1 MTAATE
7 IAQARDQVENAAW
20 LNALARVGLVAKGVS
35 YALVGVLAIKLAADS
50 GGKAT
55 SRQGALHTLAQ
66 HSFGKFVL
74 VVLAFGFAAYAIWR
88 FAQAFFDKNN
98 DGDGAKGLAKRAG
111 YFGRGAI
118 YAGLTYSTIK
128 ILSGSAEQSQNQKAH
143 KTAAT
148 ALSWPAGKWIVGAA
162 GLVLIGVGLWNG
174 YRALEKKFLKN
185 WKTGKMGPTAQRWG
199 TRSGV
204 VGLSCADGGVRPDR
218 ELRRQ
223 GRLRLQ
229 PTGSDRPRRRAAEAR
244 EPELRLVAARNRR
257 RRTAR
262 LRRLLL
268 LRGALPRGLTQRSR

>member
-20 LNALARVGLVAKGVS
+20 LNVLARVGLVAKGVS

-55 SRQGALHTLAQ
+55 SRQGALQTLAQ
-66 HSFGKFVL
+66 HSFGKFLL
-74 VVLAFGFAAYAIWR
+74 VVLAFGFAAYAVWR

-148 ALSWPAGKWIVGAA
+148 VLSWPAGKWIVGAA

-185 WKTGKMGPTAQRWG
+185 WKTEKMGPTARRWG
-199 TRSGV
+199 TRSGM
-204 VGLSCADGGVRPDR
+204 VGLSARMVVFALIGIFVFKAAYDYNPREAIGLDGA
-218 ELRRQ
+218 
-223 GRLRLQ
+223 LQ
-229 PTGSDRPRRRAAEAR
+229 KLASQSYGSWLLGIVAAGLLAYAVFCFFEAR
-244 EPELRLVAARNRR
+244 YREV
-257 RRTAR
+257 
-262 LRRLLL
+262 
-268 LRGALPRGLTQRSR
+268 

>member
-1 MTAATE
+1 MNAATE
-7 IAQARDQVENAAW
+7 ISRARNQVENASW

-88 FAQAFFDKNN
+88 LAQAFFDKNN

-148 ALSWPAGKWIVGAA
+148 VLSWPAGKWLVGAA

-174 YRALEKKFLKN
+174 YRAVEKKFLKN
-185 WKTGKMGPTAQRWG
+185 WKTEQMSPTAQRWG

-204 VGLSCADGGVRPDR
+204 IGLPARMVVFTLIGIFVVKAAHDYNPSEAIGLDGA
-218 ELRRQ
+218 
-223 GRLRLQ
+223 LQ
-229 PTGSDRPRRRAAEAR
+229 KLASQSYGSWLLGIVAAGLLAYAVFCFFEAR
-244 EPELRLVAARNRR
+244 YREV
-257 RRTAR
+257 
-262 LRRLLL
+262 
-268 LRGALPRGLTQRSR
+268 

>member
-1 MTAATE
+1 VTAATE
-7 IAQARDQVENAAW
+7 IARARDQVENAAW

-35 YALVGVLAIKLAADS
+35 YALVGILAIKLAADS

-74 VVLAFGFAAYAIWR
+74 VALAFGFAAYAVWR

-148 ALSWPAGKWIVGAA
+148 VLSWPAGKWIVGAA

-185 WKTGKMGPTAQRWG
+185 WKTEQMSASAQRWG
-199 TRSGV
+199 TRAGV
-204 VGLSCADGGVRPDR
+204 VGLSARMVVFALIGIFVVKAAYDYNPREAIGLDGA
-218 ELRRQ
+218 LQKLASQ
-223 GRLRLQ
+223 GY
-229 PTGSDRPRRRAAEAR
+229 GSWLLGIVAAGLLAYAVFCFFEAR
-244 EPELRLVAARNRR
+244 YREV
-257 RRTAR
+257 
-262 LRRLLL
+262 
-268 LRGALPRGLTQRSR
+268 

>member
-7 IAQARDQVENAAW
+7 ISQARNQVENAAW

-74 VVLAFGFAAYAIWR
+74 VVLAFGFAAYAVWR

-148 ALSWPAGKWIVGAA
+148 VLSWPAGKWIVGAA

-185 WKTGKMGPTAQRWG
+185 WKTEKMGPTAQRWG

-204 VGLSCADGGVRPDR
+204 VGLSARMVVFTLIGIFVVKAAYDYNPREAIGLDGA
-218 ELRRQ
+218 
-223 GRLRLQ
+223 LQ
-229 PTGSDRPRRRAAEAR
+229 KLASQSYGSWLLGIVAAGLLAYAVFCFFEAR
-244 EPELRLVAARNRR
+244 YREV
-257 RRTAR
+257 
-262 LRRLLL
+262 
-268 LRGALPRGLTQRSR
+268 

>member
-7 IAQARDQVENAAW
+7 ISRARDQVENASW

-74 VVLAFGFAAYAIWR
+74 VVLAFGFAAYAVWR

-98 DGDGAKGLAKRAG
+98 DGDGAKGLAKRVG
-111 YFGRGAI
+111 YLGRGAI

-148 ALSWPAGKWIVGAA
+148 VLSWPAGKWIVGAA
-162 GLVLIGVGLWNG
+162 GLALIGVGLWNG
-174 YRALEKKFLKN
+174 YRAVEKKFLKN
-185 WKTGKMGPTAQRWG
+185 WKTEQMSPTAQRWG

-204 VGLSCADGGVRPDR
+204 IGLPARMVVFTLIGIFVVKAAHDYNPSEAIGLDGA
-218 ELRRQ
+218 
-223 GRLRLQ
+223 LQ
-229 PTGSDRPRRRAAEAR
+229 KLASQSYGSWLLGIVAAGLLAYAVFCFFEAR
-244 EPELRLVAARNRR
+244 YREV
-257 RRTAR
+257 
-262 LRRLLL
+262 
-268 LRGALPRGLTQRSR
+268 

>member
-7 IAQARDQVENAAW
+7 ISRARNQVENASW

-148 ALSWPAGKWIVGAA
+148 VLSWPAGKWLVGAA

-174 YRALEKKFLKN
+174 YRAVEKKFLKN
-185 WKTGKMGPTAQRWG
+185 WKTEQMSPTAQRWG

-204 VGLSCADGGVRPDR
+204 IGLPARMVVFTLIGIFVVKAAYDYNPNEAIGLDGA
-218 ELRRQ
+218 
-223 GRLRLQ
+223 LQ
-229 PTGSDRPRRRAAEAR
+229 KLASQSYGSWLLGIVAAGLLAYAVFCFFEAR
-244 EPELRLVAARNRR
+244 YREV
-257 RRTAR
+257 
-262 LRRLLL
+262 
-268 LRGALPRGLTQRSR
+268 

>member
-74 VVLAFGFAAYAIWR
+74 VVLAFGFAAYAVWR

-98 DGDGAKGLAKRAG
+98 EGDGAKGLAKRAG

-148 ALSWPAGKWIVGAA
+148 VLSWPAGKWIVGAA

-174 YRALEKKFLKN
+174 YRGLEKKFLKN
-185 WKTGKMGPTAQRWG
+185 WKTEKMGPTAQRWG

-204 VGLSCADGGVRPDR
+204 VGLSARMVVFALIGIFVVKAAYDYNPREAIGLDGA
-218 ELRRQ
+218 
-223 GRLRLQ
+223 LQ
-229 PTGSDRPRRRAAEAR
+229 KLASQSYGSWLLGIVAAGLLAYAVFCFFEAR
-244 EPELRLVAARNRR
+244 YREV
-257 RRTAR
+257 
-262 LRRLLL
+262 
-268 LRGALPRGLTQRSR
+268 

>member
-1 MTAATE
+1 MNAATE
-7 IAQARDQVENAAW
+7 ISRARNQVENASW

-148 ALSWPAGKWIVGAA
+148 VLSWPAGKWLVGAA

-174 YRALEKKFLKN
+174 YRAVEKKFLKN
-185 WKTGKMGPTAQRWG
+185 WKTEQMSPTAQRWG

-204 VGLSCADGGVRPDR
+204 IGLPARMVVFTLIGIFVVKAAHDYNPSEAIGLDGA
-218 ELRRQ
+218 
-223 GRLRLQ
+223 LQ
-229 PTGSDRPRRRAAEAR
+229 KLASQSYGSWLLGIVAAGLLAYAVFCFFEAR
-244 EPELRLVAARNRR
+244 YREV
-257 RRTAR
+257 
-262 LRRLLL
+262 
-268 LRGALPRGLTQRSR
+268 

>member
-7 IAQARDQVENAAW
+7 IAPARDQVENAAW
-20 LNALARVGLVAKGVS
+20 LNVLARVGLVAKGVS

-66 HSFGKFVL
+66 HSFGKLVL
-74 VVLAFGFAAYAIWR
+74 VVLAFGFAAYAVWR

-174 YRALEKKFLKN
+174 YRGLEKKFLKN
-185 WKTGKMGPTAQRWG
+185 WKTEKMGPTAQRWG

-204 VGLSCADGGVRPDR
+204 VGLSARMVVFALIGIFVVKAAYDYNPREAIGLDGA
-218 ELRRQ
+218 
-223 GRLRLQ
+223 LQ
-229 PTGSDRPRRRAAEAR
+229 KLASQSYGSWLLGIVAAGLLAYAVFCFFEAR
-244 EPELRLVAARNRR
+244 YREV
-257 RRTAR
+257 
-262 LRRLLL
+262 
-268 LRGALPRGLTQRSR
+268 

>member
-74 VVLAFGFAAYAIWR
+74 VVLAFGFAAYAVWR

-98 DGDGAKGLAKRAG
+98 EGDGAKGLAKRAG

-148 ALSWPAGKWIVGAA
+148 VLSWPAGKWIVGAA

-174 YRALEKKFLKN
+174 YRGLEKKFLKN
-185 WKTGKMGPTAQRWG
+185 WKTEKMGPTAQRWG

-204 VGLSCADGGVRPDR
+204 VGLSARMVVFALIGSFVVKAAYDYNPREAIGLDGA
-218 ELRRQ
+218 
-223 GRLRLQ
+223 LQ
-229 PTGSDRPRRRAAEAR
+229 KLASQNYGSWLLGIVAAGLLAYAVFCFFEAR
-244 EPELRLVAARNRR
+244 YREV
-257 RRTAR
+257 
-262 LRRLLL
+262 
-268 LRGALPRGLTQRSR
+268 

>member
-1 MTAATE
+1 VTAATE

-148 ALSWPAGKWIVGAA
+148 VLSWPAGKWLVGAA

-174 YRALEKKFLKN
+174 YRAVEKKFLKN
-185 WKTGKMGPTAQRWG
+185 WKTEQMSPTAQRWG

-204 VGLSCADGGVRPDR
+204 IGLPARMVVFTLIGIFVVKAAHDYNPSEAIGLDGA
-218 ELRRQ
+218 
-223 GRLRLQ
+223 LQ
-229 PTGSDRPRRRAAEAR
+229 KLASQSYGSWLLGIVAAGLLAYAVFCFFEAR
-244 EPELRLVAARNRR
+244 YREV
-257 RRTAR
+257 
-262 LRRLLL
+262 
-268 LRGALPRGLTQRSR
+268 

>member
-7 IAQARDQVENAAW
+7 ISRARHQVENASW
-20 LNALARVGLVAKGVS
+20 LNALARIGLVAKGVS
-35 YALVGVLAIKLAADS
+35 YALVGILAIKLAADS

-66 HSFGKFVL
+66 HSFGKL
-74 VVLAFGFAAYAIWR
+74 LLIVLALGFAAYAVWR

-98 DGDGAKGLAKRAG
+98 EGDGAKGLAKRAG

-128 ILSGSAEQSQNQKAH
+128 ILLGSAEQSQNQKAH

-148 ALSWPAGKWIVGAA
+148 IFSWPAGKWIVGAA

-185 WKTGKMGPTAQRWG
+185 WKTEQMGATAQRWG

-204 VGLSCADGGVRPDR
+204 IGLSARMVVFSLIGIFVVKAAHDYNPREAIGLDGA
-218 ELRRQ
+218 
-223 GRLRLQ
+223 LQ
-229 PTGSDRPRRRAAEAR
+229 KLASQSYGSWLLGIVAAGLLAYAVFCFFEAR
-244 EPELRLVAARNRR
+244 YREV
-257 RRTAR
+257 
-262 LRRLLL
+262 
-268 LRGALPRGLTQRSR
+268 

>member
-7 IAQARDQVENAAW
+7 IRRARHEVENAAW

-35 YALVGVLAIKLAADS
+35 YALVGVLALKLAADS

-66 HSFGKFVL
+66 QSFGKFL
-74 VVLAFGFAAYAIWR
+74 LIVLAFGFAAYAIWR

-118 YAGLTYSTIK
+118 YAALTYSTIK

-143 KTAAT
+143 KTTAT
-148 ALSWPAGKWIVGAA
+148 VLSWPAGKWIVGAA

-185 WKTGKMGPTAQRWG
+185 WKTERMSATAQRWG

-204 VGLSCADGGVRPDR
+204 VGLLARMVVFGLIGVFVVKAAYDYDPREAIGLDGA
-218 ELRRQ
+218 
-223 GRLRLQ
+223 LQ
-229 PTGSDRPRRRAAEAR
+229 KLASQTYGSW
-244 EPELRLVAARNRR
+244 LLGLVAAGLLAYAVYCFFE
-257 RRTAR
+257 AR
-262 LRRLLL
+262 YREV
-268 LRGALPRGLTQRSR
+268 